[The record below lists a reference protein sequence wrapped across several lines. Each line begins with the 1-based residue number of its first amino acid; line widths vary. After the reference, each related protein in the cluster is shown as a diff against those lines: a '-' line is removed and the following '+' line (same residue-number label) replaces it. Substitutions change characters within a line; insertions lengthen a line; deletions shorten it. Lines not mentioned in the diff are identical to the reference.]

1 MQEQAQTHD
10 PLDLDVV
17 FAALADPT
25 RRAILLHLSKGEATV
40 QDIARPFEISQPAIS
55 RHLKVLESAGLVS
68 RTANRQT
75 RPARLN
81 AAPMKSATQWLVEFR
96 AHWDDRFDLL
106 DQLLED
112 LKAKDQE

>member
-1 MQEQAQTHD
+1 MEETSSIQPDQN
-10 PLDLDVV
+10 LDAV

-25 RRAILLHLSKGEATV
+25 RRAILLRLAKGEATV

-68 RTANRQT
+68 RSANRQT
-75 RPARLN
+75 RPAKLN
-81 AAPMKSATQWLVEFR
+81 AGPMKSAAQWLVEFR

-106 DQLLED
+106 DQLLND
-112 LKAKDQE
+112 LKTKDQE

>member
-1 MQEQAQTHD
+1 MEVSGYMSIDQN
-10 PLDLDVV
+10 LDAV